1 MYRLGLD
8 IGGTQIGSGIVDG
21 EGRLLG
27 KSRLSV
33 ECVTDVFA
41 EIKSAVASLAA
52 SIGIPSENILSCGV
66 GIPGTVSED
75 GRRVLLAPN
84 IAILSENFADDLEKA
99 LGIPVRMV
107 QDSRAAALGEYLAG
121 AGKGKK
127 ALVCVTL
134 GTGIGTGIVLGG
146 RIYHGALGAA
156 GELGHLPVVENG
168 RECGC
173 GKNGCVEKYCA
184 GRGLAISAE
193 ELLGEGKGCFEL
205 FREAE
210 GGNAKAK
217 AVIDDAVVILG
228 RALTAIVNLL
238 SPDALLFS
246 GGLSKEEALYL
257 NPLIDYVSTHA
268 YSSGKLPLL
277 AKAALGEDSPLVGA
291 ALFPTTLE

>member
-8 IGGTQIGSGIVDG
+8 IGGTKIGIGIVDG

-41 EIKSAVASLAA
+41 EIKKAVAALAA
-52 SIGIPSENILSCGV
+52 SIGIPTKNILSCGV

-134 GTGIGTGIVLGG
+134 GTGIGTGIVVDGKL
-146 RIYHGALGAA
+146 YHGALGCA
-156 GELGHLPVVENG
+156 GEHHDGIERVVTMNKAFHQFPLHMAFLPPSIMIFSPVI
-168 RECGC
+168 
-173 GKNGCVEKYCA
+173 KA
-184 GRGLAISAE
+184 PFS
-193 ELLGEGKGCFEL
+193 
-205 FREAE
+205 EA
-210 GGNAKAK
+210 
-217 AVIDDAVVILG
+217 
-228 RALTAIVNLL
+228 R
-238 SPDALLFS
+238 
-246 GGLSKEEALYL
+246 
-257 NPLIDYVSTHA
+257 
-268 YSSGKLPLL
+268 
-277 AKAALGEDSPLVGA
+277 
-291 ALFPTTLE
+291 